1 MMNKVKA
8 ARTVAYPLE
17 MPGMRWLAALAFALA
32 LFAITPLAHAQGI
45 VRGAQQGEYEGGRVA
60 GPVGAAVGGAVG
72 AGVGGAVGAVD
83 GILGVPYRHCHGYYN
98 RYGHW
103 RCYRY

>member
-1 MMNKVKA
+1 MTKRARAKA
-8 ARTVAYPLE
+8 VASTIDVPAV
-17 MPGMRWLAALAFALA
+17 RWLAAGGLTLA
-32 LFAITPLAHAQGI
+32 LLAIPHLAHAQGI
-45 VRGAQQGEYEGGRVA
+45 VRGAQEGSYEGGRVA

-83 GILGVPYRHCHGYYN
+83 GILGIPYHRCHGYYN